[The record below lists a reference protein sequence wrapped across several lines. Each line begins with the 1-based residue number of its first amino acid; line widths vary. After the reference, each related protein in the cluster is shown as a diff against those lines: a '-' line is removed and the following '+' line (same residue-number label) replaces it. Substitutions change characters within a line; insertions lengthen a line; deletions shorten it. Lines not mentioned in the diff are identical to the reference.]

1 LSFPSGKRID
11 PLPQRLGRVRAEL
24 ARPFYQG
31 SLQAQEL
38 DERIELFNRETIAGD
53 LHSLPAGPG

>member
-1 LSFPSGKRID
+1 
-11 PLPQRLGRVRAEL
+11 VRDEL

-38 DERIELFNRETIAGD
+38 DERIELSSLEAIAGD